1 TNLRRN
7 SEPWAVGA
15 VVPRA
20 LFCGNVAKATARDRL
35 RPFRP
40 PHPMDMLAHPDGP
53 LTRRAQRLRGVRRAR
68 TARRVIAVALL
79 VAPTLLHVGT
89 DFYRR
94 GKLILAFPDDN
105 PLAYWATAILSLA
118 ISLFTVHA
126 LARRRGLVPGLIAGV
141 FVLQFTFALGG
152 QQYFFSQ
159 YSAYMNE
166 DVSVFASNLMDSI
179 FNQLLADLPNYVR
192 ANLPPLIVAL
202 LIVFL
207 ARRWI
212 RPRRIA
218 SRFSSVLALTAMTAA
233 CVIPIRHRQIQAAT
247 PDILYMNAFGG
258 LVRTQL
264 GLTEQAGQVRPRARE
279 SLPVLPLTA
288 KPSRPR
294 NVILVQLESVR
305 ADATC
310 VGYGPHCTRTGTT
323 NQLFPNRYP
332 LRQMRSLASS
342 TAICSAALWG
352 GLLPTESREI
362 LHTWP
367 LLFDYAKAAGYHTA
381 YFTSQN
387 MLFGNARLWVKN
399 LGVERFLTAT
409 DFDPQCDLDMGA
421 PERFLAKRLIQEFNT
436 FKEPFF
442 TVIQLSNVHYPYY
455 IEPNLPQP
463 FQPASL
469 SKAPE
474 DVQLFYNYYLNSIH
488 QQDIHLG
495 KLLGHIRSLDLG
507 KRTVFVYVSDHAESF
522 REHGNLGHTYSVL
535 DSEIH
540 VPAWIDAPPGT
551 LTDSESAALASVE
564 NAATT
569 QIDLNA
575 TMLDLLG
582 LWEAPE
588 IEQYRARISG
598 DSLLRPERK
607 LRMLPLTNCAGVWS
621 CAFENWGVLHGWRKL
636 EAREWDH
643 QWHCYDLQK
652 DPKEK
657 SDLGAEACPDLVDF
671 AKATFG
677 RLPGANKH

>member
-1 TNLRRN
+1 MARVPPPSMRR
-7 SEPWAVGA
+7 
-15 VVPRA
+15 
-20 LFCGNVAKATARDRL
+20 
-35 RPFRP
+35 
-40 PHPMDMLAHPDGP
+40 H
-53 LTRRAQRLRGVRRAR
+53 
-68 TARRVIAVALL
+68 ARRIEIQKARQKRWIGAAFLLLLPAAV
-79 VAPTLLHVGT
+79 HIGM

-105 PLAYWATAILSLA
+105 PYAYLATALLSTA
-118 ISLFTVHA
+118 ISLFTVYA
-126 LARRRGLVPGLIAGV
+126 LSHRRCLTSHLVAGL
-141 FVLQFTFALGG
+141 FVLQFTLALGG

-159 YSAYMNE
+159 YSAYLNE
-166 DVSVFASNLMDSI
+166 DVSVFASNLMDSVL
-179 FNQLLADLPNYVR
+179 NQLFADLPNYLR
-192 ANLPPLIVAL
+192 ANLPAL
-202 LIVFL
+202 LCALGLVFC

-212 RPRRIA
+212 RPRRLPA
-218 SRFSSVLALTAMTAA
+218 RVSAGLALACMAAA
-233 CVIPIRHRQIQAAT
+233 CVVPVRHRQIQAAT

-264 GLTEQAGQVRPRARE
+264 GLTEQAGQIRPRARE
-279 SLPVLPLTA
+279 SLPVPPLTP
-288 KPSRPR
+288 KPTLPR
-294 NVILVQLESVR
+294 NVLLVQLESVR

-310 VGYGPHCTRTGTT
+310 VGFGPDCHRTGTT
-323 NQLFPNRYP
+323 NRLFPKRFP

-352 GLLPTESREI
+352 GLLPTESRDV

-367 LLFDYAKAAGYHTA
+367 LLFDYAKAAGFHTA

-387 MLFGNARLWVKN
+387 MMFGNARLWVKN
-399 LGVERFLTAT
+399 LGVERFLSAT

-421 PERFLAKRLIQEFNT
+421 PERLLADRLSREFDS
-436 FKEPFF
+436 FQEPFF
-442 TVIQLSNVHYPYY
+442 AVVQLSNVHYPYY
-455 IEPNLPQP
+455 IEPGLPQP

-474 DVQLFYNYYLNSIH
+474 DIQLFYNYYLNSIH

-495 KLLGHIRSLDLG
+495 KLLSHIRSLELG
-507 KRTVFVYVSDHAESF
+507 KRTVIVYVSDHAESF

-540 VPAWIDAPPGT
+540 VPAWIDAPEGT
-551 LTDSESAALASVE
+551 LSEREASSLAAAE

-588 IEQYRARISG
+588 IENYRARIAG
-598 DSLLRPERK
+598 DSLIRPERK
-607 LRMLPLTNCAGVWS
+607 LRMLPMTNCAGVWS

-643 QWHCYDLQK
+643 QWHCYDLQT

-657 SDLGAEACPDLVDF
+657 LDLGVQACPDLVEF
-671 AKATFG
+671 AMQTFG